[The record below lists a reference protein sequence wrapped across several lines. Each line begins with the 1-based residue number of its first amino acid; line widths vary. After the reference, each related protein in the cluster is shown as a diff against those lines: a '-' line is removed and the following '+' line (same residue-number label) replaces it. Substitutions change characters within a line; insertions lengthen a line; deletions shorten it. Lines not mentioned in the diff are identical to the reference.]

1 MSDAFKPLLSLL
13 ADGGTLSEDN
23 AGQFFAACLR
33 GEPTPSQVGA
43 ALTAMRM
50 RGETL
55 GEIVAC
61 ARAMRKAAI
70 RIEPPYPTI
79 DVCGTGGDGLHTLN
93 ISTAVDFVAAGGGL
107 KVAKHGNRAL
117 SSKSGT
123 ADVLAELG
131 VDIAMPAERQLQALD
146 EAGICFMFAPA
157 HHGAMR
163 HVSPIRAELGF
174 RTIFNLLGPLTNPA
188 HAQRQVVGVFA
199 ERWVH
204 PLAEALKALGSERA
218 WVVHGQ
224 GLDEMTTTGETS
236 VAELRDGQVRLFTV
250 TPEAVGLPRAA
261 LADLTGGTPKD
272 NAVAML
278 RLLDGEKGPYRDI
291 VTLNAAAAF
300 LVAERGET
308 LREGVELAA
317 AVIDDGRARATL
329 AKLKSLAGICA
340 TSLRRSPPTSAR
352 RSPSARRSVRSP
364 NLRRPFARSPSRAA
378 S

>member
-23 AGQFFAACLR
+23 AGEFFAACLR
-33 GEPTPSQVGA
+33 GEPTPAQVGA

-61 ARAMRKAAI
+61 ARAMRRAAVH
-70 RIEPPYPTI
+70 IEPPYPTI
-79 DVCGTGGDGLHTLN
+79 DVCGTGGDGLHSLN
-93 ISTAVDFVAAGGGL
+93 VSSAVGFVVAGGGL

-131 VDIAMPAERQLQALD
+131 VDIAASAATQLKALD

-157 HHGAMR
+157 HHGSMR

-188 HAQRQVVGVFA
+188 GAQRQVVGVFA
-199 ERWVH
+199 ERWVA
-204 PLAEALKALGSERA
+204 PLAEALKALGSERS
-218 WVVHGQ
+218 WVVHGG

-250 TPEAVGLPRAA
+250 TPEAVGLPRTA
-261 LADLTGGTPKD
+261 LADLTGGTPSE
-272 NAVAML
+272 NAAAL
-278 RLLDGEKGPYRDI
+278 SRLLAGEKGPYRDI
-291 VTLNAAAAF
+291 VLLNAAAAF
-300 LVAERGET
+300 LVGDKVET
-308 LREGVELAA
+308 LREGVELAG
-317 AVIDDGRARATL
+317 AVIDDGRAQGAL
-329 AKLKSLAGICA
+329 DKL
-340 TSLRRSPPTSAR
+340 
-352 RSPSARRSVRSP
+352 RSV
-364 NLRRPFARSPSRAA
+364 AGA
-378 S
+378 

>member
-1 MSDAFKPLLSLL
+1 MSDTFKPLLSLL

-23 AGQFFAACLR
+23 AGEFFAACLR

-61 ARAMRKAAI
+61 ARAMRRAAVQI
-70 RIEPPYPTI
+70 TPPYPTM
-79 DVCGTGGDGLHTLN
+79 DVCGTGGDGLHSLN
-93 ISTAVDFVAAGGGL
+93 ISTAVGFVVAGGGL

-123 ADVLAELG
+123 ADVLTELG
-131 VDIAMPAERQLQALD
+131 VDIAMPPDRQLRALD

-188 HAQRQVVGVFA
+188 GAQRQVVGVFA
-199 ERWVH
+199 ERWVG
-204 PLAEALKALGSERA
+204 PLAEALKSLGSERA

-250 TPEAVGLPRAA
+250 TPEAVRLRRAA
-261 LADLTGGTPKD
+261 LADLTGGTPKA
-272 NAVAML
+272 NASAL
-278 RLLDGEKGPYRDI
+278 RALLAGQKGPYRDI
-291 VTLNAAAAF
+291 VALNAAAAF
-300 LVAERGET
+300 LVGDKVET
-308 LREGVELAA
+308 LREGVELAG
-317 AVIDDGRARATL
+317 AVIDDGRGQGALDKL
-329 AKLKSLAGICA
+329 ASL
-340 TSLRRSPPTSAR
+340 SA
-352 RSPSARRSVRSP
+352 A
-364 NLRRPFARSPSRAA
+364 
-378 S
+378 